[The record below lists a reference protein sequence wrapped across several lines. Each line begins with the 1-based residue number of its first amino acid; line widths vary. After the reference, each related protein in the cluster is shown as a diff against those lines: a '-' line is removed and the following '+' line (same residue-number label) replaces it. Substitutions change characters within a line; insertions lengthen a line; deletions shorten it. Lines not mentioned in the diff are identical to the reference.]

1 MQEHDPLRT
10 GVDQEI
16 PFSQSTDEYFAQEFA
31 GPVLLS
37 VKGPLKARIE
47 VHADFKLLMTF
58 LPFQETG
65 PYFEIQC
72 LIIVLEGRN

>member
-31 GPVLLS
+31 GPILLS
-37 VKGPLKARIE
+37 VEGTLKACIE

-58 LPFQETG
+58 FLFQEAG
-65 PYFEIQC
+65 AYFEIRH
-72 LIIVLEGRN
+72 VNV